1 MDGLTITKDTK
12 LEPKVYLLPEGI
24 TIDSDNVV
32 LDGHGATIMGTHK
45 TASRGIKVSG
55 RKNITIKNLRIL
67 NYYHGI
73 SIQKSTGVEIYDCT
87 VTLTTEIQSN
97 TLFLD
102 IWKAAADS
110 YGGAI
115 FLEQVTDAKIHDND
129 LQHQMNGILSYQ
141 CRNLD
146 VRNNLANYC
155 SGFGFHLFETSDS
168 TFEDNYADYCCR
180 YYLSNS
186 GSHLGAD
193 AAGFLIIYKS
203 CNNIFRKN
211 YARLGGDGFFLA
223 GLTPDGIDVGCN
235 NNLFQ
240 ENDASY
246 SPNNAFEGVFSRGNI
261 YQNNKANHSNYGFWL
276 GFSSD
281 CTVKDNQIYNNR
293 QAGIAVENG
302 IDFKVLNNDIQN
314 NGHGILIWTRSYD
327 FLKSVP
333 DMNATSRDWLIE
345 RNRLIQNK
353 KAIRIAANQ
362 DHGVRGL
369 HEESQSSV
377 PPGNHIIQNN
387 EIRDNM
393 IGIELE
399 KAKDTQLGKN
409 ILNNFVANFE
419 EK

>member
-1 MDGLTITKDTK
+1 MNKLTIKQDTK

-32 LDGHGATIMGTHK
+32 LDGHGATIMGTDK
-45 TASRGIKVSG
+45 TASQGIEISG

-73 SIQKSTGVEIYDCT
+73 SIKKSTGIEIHDCT
-87 VTLTTEIQSN
+87 ITLTTELQSN

-102 IWKAAADS
+102 IWKPAANS

-115 FLEQVTDAKIHDND
+115 FLEQVTDAKIYDND

-141 CRNLD
+141 CKRLH
-146 VRNNLANYC
+146 VVNNLANYC

-168 TFEDNYADYCCR
+168 TFENNYADYCCR

-223 GLTPDGIDVGCN
+223 GLTPDGINVGCN
-235 NNLFQ
+235 NNLF
-240 ENDASY
+240 EGNDASY
-246 SPNNAFEGVFSRGNI
+246 SPNNAFEGVFSKGNI

-281 CTVKDNQIYNNR
+281 CTLKDNQIYNNR

-302 IDFKVLNNDIQN
+302 VHFEVLNNDIQN
-314 NGHGILIWTRSYD
+314 NTHGILIWTRFYD
-327 FLKSVP
+327 FLKTVP
-333 DMNATSRDWLIE
+333 DMNPTSRDWFIE
-345 RNRLIQNK
+345 RNKLIQNK

-369 HEESQSSV
+369 NEGNLSLS
-377 PPGNHIIQNN
+377 PYNHIIQNN
-387 EIRDNM
+387 EIRGNI
-393 IGIELE
+393 IGIELKSAKETQMNQNTLDNFLANVDE
-399 KAKDTQLGKN
+399 K
-409 ILNNFVANFE
+409 
-419 EK
+419 

>member
-1 MDGLTITKDTK
+1 MNGITIKQNTK
-12 LEPKVYLLPEGI
+12 LEPKVYLLADGI
-24 TIDSDNVV
+24 TIDSDNVT
-32 LDGHGATIMGTHK
+32 LDGHGAIIMGTDK
-45 TASRGIKVSG
+45 AASLGISVSG
-55 RKNITIKNLRIL
+55 RKNIVIKNLRIL

-73 SIQKSTGVEIYDCT
+73 SIKKSTGIEICNCT
-87 VTLTTEIQSN
+87 ITLTTEIQSN

-102 IWKAAADS
+102 VWKPATDS

-141 CRNLD
+141 CRGLN
-146 VRNNLANYC
+146 VVNNLANYC

-168 TFEDNYADYCCR
+168 IYTNNYADYCCR

-203 CNNIFRKN
+203 CNNIFRRN

-235 NNLFQ
+235 NNLFE
-240 ENDASY
+240 ENNASY
-246 SPNNAFEGVFSRGNI
+246 SPNNAFEGVFSKGNI
-261 YQNNKANHSNYGFWL
+261 YQKNKANHSNYGFWL

-281 CTVKDNQIYNNR
+281 CMLKDNQIYNNR

-314 NGHGILIWTRSYD
+314 NSHGILIWTRSYD
-327 FLKSVP
+327 FLKKVP
-333 DMNATSRDWLIE
+333 EMNATSRDWLIE

-369 HEESQSSV
+369 NEESQSSI
-377 PPGNHIIQNN
+377 PPNNHIIQNN
-387 EIRDNM
+387 EIRGNI

-399 KAKDTQLGKN
+399 KVKDTQMDQNMLDNLGS
-409 ILNNFVANFE
+409 NFN

>member
-1 MDGLTITKDTK
+1 MNGLTINQDTK

-32 LDGHGATIMGTHK
+32 LDGHGATIIGTDK
-45 TASRGIKVSG
+45 TASQGIKVSG
-55 RKNITIKNLRIL
+55 RKNIVIKNLRIL

-73 SIQKSTGVEIYDCT
+73 SIKQSAGIEISHCT
-87 VTLTTEIQSN
+87 ITLTTEIQSN

-102 IWKAAADS
+102 IWKPAADA

-115 FLEQVTDAKIHDND
+115 FLEQVTDAKIYDND
-129 LQHQMNGILSYQ
+129 VQHQMNGVLSYQ
-141 CRNLD
+141 CKDLN
-146 VRNNLANYC
+146 VVNNLANYC
-155 SGFGFHLFETSDS
+155 SGFGFHLFETTNS
-168 TFEDNYADYCCR
+168 TFENNYADYCCR
-180 YYLSNS
+180 YYLSGS
-186 GSHLGAD
+186 SSHLGAD

-203 CNNIFRKN
+203 CNNIFRRN
-211 YARLGGDGFFLA
+211 FARLGGDGFFLA

-235 NNLFQ
+235 NNLFE

-246 SPNNAFEGVFSRGNI
+246 SPNNAFEGVFSKGNI
-261 YQNNKANHSNYGFWL
+261 YQRNKANHSNYGFWL

-281 CTVKDNQIYNNR
+281 CTLKDNQIYHNR

-314 NGHGILIWTRSYD
+314 NVHGILIWTRFYD
-327 FLKSVP
+327 FLKKVP

-345 RNRLIQNK
+345 RNKLFQNK

-369 HEESQSSV
+369 YEGKSSV
-377 PPGNHIIQNN
+377 PPSNHTIQNN
-387 EIRDNM
+387 EIRGNI

-399 KAKDTQLGKN
+399 KVNDTQMGQN
-409 ILNNFVANFE
+409 ILDNLIANVAE
-419 EK
+419 R